1 MNLLEFVKYC
11 IESNSLLLSSHYIGN
26 NRANNSGDAL
36 ECFIK
41 DGFSNSFIV
50 EDEAI
55 RLKNYNKYF
64 SYLGNKNNPP
74 DLILKNSDAIEIKKI
89 ESNNS
94 SLALNSSYPK
104 NKLYANSPML
114 TKACKEC
121 ENWSVKDILYAIGN
135 VNKNTLNTLWLVY
148 GDCFAA
154 DKSIYE
160 RIKNKI
166 TRTTT
171 EITNI
176 ELAETNE
183 Q

>member
-1 MNLLEFVKYC
+1 MNLLEFAKYC
-11 IESNSLLLSSHYIGN
+11 IDSNSLLLSSHYIGN
-26 NRANNSGDAL
+26 NRVNNVGDAL

-41 DGFSNSFIV
+41 DGFSNSFIL

-89 ESNNS
+89 ESINS

-121 ENWSVKDILYAIGN
+121 ENWSVM
-135 VNKNTLNTLWLVY
+135 
-148 GDCFAA
+148 
-154 DKSIYE
+154 
-160 RIKNKI
+160 
-166 TRTTT
+166 
-171 EITNI
+171 
-176 ELAETNE
+176 
-183 Q
+183 